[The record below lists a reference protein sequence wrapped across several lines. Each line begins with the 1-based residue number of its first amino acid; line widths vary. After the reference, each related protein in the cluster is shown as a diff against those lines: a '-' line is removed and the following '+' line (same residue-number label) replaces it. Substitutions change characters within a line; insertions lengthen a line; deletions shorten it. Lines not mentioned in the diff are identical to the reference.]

1 MKTNAAKTNATKTN
15 AMISEGLSINK
26 LEERLEM
33 SDGLLTCC
41 SNGSYICCSLNLGN
55 QTSSGAPK

>member
-1 MKTNAAKTNATKTN
+1 MKTNATKTN
-15 AMISEGLSINK
+15 ATKTKAMISEGLSINK

-41 SNGSYICCSLNLGN
+41 SNGSFMCCSLNLGGS
-55 QTSSGAPK
+55 QSSGAPK